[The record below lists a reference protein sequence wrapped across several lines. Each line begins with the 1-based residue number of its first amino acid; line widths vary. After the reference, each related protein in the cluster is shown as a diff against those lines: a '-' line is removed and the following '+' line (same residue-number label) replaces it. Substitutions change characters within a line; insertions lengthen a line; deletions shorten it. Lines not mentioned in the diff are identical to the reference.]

1 MSFTQSLLLY
11 VPTWLLCLLMVAFYV
26 SASIAGLLLVR
37 KVYPHDRCQLHNDVG
52 GFIFATLGVIY
63 AVILAFTVLIT
74 WQDFDKAQDI
84 TAKEASCIG
93 SLYRYAESL
102 PAGSRAELKNEL
114 VLYVKAIV
122 GEEWQTMAQGQG
134 SENVQKLN
142 ENLWK
147 RYNGFQPENETEK
160 IFLSASVDHMAR
172 ASELRTQR
180 IAASSQGNHPLI
192 YFILIMGSILTIAFS
207 TLFGTENTI
216 PHLIMTALMAAMIA
230 ISLLTIVAID
240 YPFTGD
246 LIIKPDVFNVVLSH
260 LQSS

>member
-1 MSFTQSLLLY
+1 MSFMQSMLFY
-11 VPTWLLCLLMVAFYV
+11 VPTWLLCLFMVAIYV
-26 SASIAGLLLVR
+26 SASIAGLLIVR
-37 KVYPHDRCQLHNDVG
+37 KIYPHDKCQLHNDIG

-93 SLYRYAESL
+93 SLYRYAESF
-102 PAGSRAELKNEL
+102 PAEYRAKLKDEL

-122 GEEWQTMAQGQG
+122 GEEWQMMAQGHG
-134 SENVQKLN
+134 SENVQRMN
-142 ENLWK
+142 DNLWK
-147 RYNGFQPENETEK
+147 LYNGFQPENETEK
-160 IFLSASVDHMAR
+160 IFLSASVHHMAR
-172 ASELRTQR
+172 VSELRTQR

-192 YFILIMGSILTIAFS
+192 YFILITGSILTIAFS
-207 TLFGTENTI
+207 MLFGTKNII

-230 ISLLTIVAID
+230 ISLLAIVAID

-246 LIIKPDVFNVVLSH
+246 LIIKPDVFTDVLSH
-260 LQSS
+260 LPSS